1 MVAHPPFIYLGYV
14 GVTIPF
20 AFAIGS
26 LLARRADEAWIIAT
40 RKWTLAAWLF
50 LGIGQ
55 LLGARWA
62 YLEVGW
68 GGYYGWDPVE
78 NAALMPWLAATAF
91 LHSVMVQEKKGML
104 RIWNMILVVATFTLA
119 LFGTFLTRSGVIS
132 SIHAFAQGPIG
143 VWFLAFIVL
152 VLVFSTWLV
161 VSRLPLLRTRTRLES
176 IVSREATFLYNNL
189 LLVALTLT
197 ILWGVI
203 YPMLSELVRGE
214 SRIMGAGYYNF
225 FLRVFGLPLLLLMGI
240 APLIAWRRASLRTL
254 RRTFAIPFA
263 AAVVTGAALVAAG
276 AGSSPVGLVAY
287 TFSAFVAAAIVL
299 EFARGTIA
307 QQRLTGTPWLRSF
320 GALIERNRRRY
331 GGYIVHVAIV
341 LLAVGVTGSS
351 LYQDV
356 SEARLA
362 EGQSLTIGDYALR
375 HAGVTERLRPGVAE
389 LRAQIDVV
397 EDGAVVGRLTPGKN
411 GYTVEAFFSKEV
423 ATRTNWLTGEDL
435 YLIVEEVN
443 ADGSIY
449 LRAFVKPLVNLLW
462 FAGAIFIFGSLVALW
477 PDAREARRVVA
488 RRTAALVPE
497 GR

>member
-1 MVAHPPFIYLGYV
+1 
-14 GVTIPF
+14 
-20 AFAIGS
+20 
-26 LLARRADEAWIIAT
+26 
-40 RKWTLAAWLF
+40 
-50 LGIGQ
+50 
-55 LLGARWA
+55 
-62 YLEVGW
+62 
-68 GGYYGWDPVE
+68 
-78 NAALMPWLAATAF
+78 
-91 LHSVMVQEKKGML
+91 
-104 RIWNMILVVATFTLA
+104 
-119 LFGTFLTRSGVIS
+119 
-132 SIHAFAQGPIG
+132 
-143 VWFLAFIVL
+143 
-152 VLVFSTWLV
+152 
-161 VSRLPLLRTRTRLES
+161 
-176 IVSREATFLYNNL
+176 
-189 LLVALTLT
+189 
-197 ILWGVI
+197 
-203 YPMLSELVRGE
+203 
-214 SRIMGAGYYNF
+214 
-225 FLRVFGLPLLLLMGI
+225 MGI

-263 AAVVTGAALVAAG
+263 AAVAAGAALVAAG

-287 TFSAFVAAAIVL
+287 TFSAFVAAAILL
-299 EFARGTIA
+299 EFVRGTIA
-307 QQRLTGTPWLRSF
+307 QQRLTGAPWLRSF

-356 SEARLA
+356 NEARLA
-362 EGQSLTIGDYALR
+362 EGQSLAIGDYALT
-375 HAGVTERLRPGVAE
+375 HTGVTERLRPGVAE

-397 EDGAVVGRLTPGKN
+397 QDGAVVDRLTPGKN